1 MNWERI
7 FHYFSQYSQWFY
19 SLFIIVGAVLGR
31 SIWLRAHLRHHNDW
45 ELEQKRRFLVMSRNV
60 MLAIMILGLFSVWAT
75 QLQHMALSMM
85 AVAAALVLALK
96 ELLMCLSG
104 SLLRAVT
111 KQYSVGDFIE
121 IKHIRGRVVDINL
134 LNTLVMQI
142 GSHSLIGRLSGKT
155 VSFPNSLLLSE
166 TLYRDNILGNY
177 VVHMFEI
184 PVPIHLDSDA
194 IVPRLQ
200 SVLNAQTQAHI
211 HEIADYFEIMQLQ
224 KLFITPAAE
233 PHISRVPHDDKV
245 YRLVVRFASPLSMRL
260 AIQQNVIDEFM
271 RVQYRLLNNLTL
283 SDLDLA
289 TQSSPKPIEPQKH
302 ALAQGFTLNRKV

>member
-1 MNWERI
+1 MSETHI
-7 FHYFSQYSQWFY
+7 FDYFSQHSQWFY
-19 SLFIIVGAVLGR
+19 SLLIIVGAVLGR
-31 SIWLRAHLRHHNDW
+31 SLWLRAHLHHHNDW

-60 MLAIMILGLFSVWAT
+60 MLAMMILGLFSVWAT
-75 QLQHMALSMM
+75 QIQHLALSMM

-121 IKHIRGRVVDINL
+121 INHIRGRVVDINL

-155 VSFPNSLLLSE
+155 VSFPNSLLLSAP
-166 TLYRDNILGNY
+166 LYRDNILGHY

-194 IVPRLQ
+194 ILPRLQ
-200 SVLNAQTQAHI
+200 TVLHRQTRQYTD
-211 HEIADYFEIMQLQ
+211 EITDYFEAVQLQ

-245 YRLVVRFASPLSMRL
+245 YRLVVRFASPLAIRL
-260 AIQQNVIDEFM
+260 AIQQDVIDEFM
-271 RVQYRLLNNLTL
+271 RIQYRLLNNLP
-283 SDLDLA
+283 LDEAATPPPANANTRPILA
-289 TQSSPKPIEPQKH
+289 N
-302 ALAQGFTLNRKV
+302 GFTLNHKI

>member
-1 MNWERI
+1 MISETHI
-7 FHYFSQYSQWFY
+7 FDYFSQHSQWFY
-19 SLFIIVGAVLGR
+19 SLLIIVGAVLGR
-31 SIWLRAHLRHHNDW
+31 SLWLRAHLHHHNDW

-60 MLAIMILGLFSVWAT
+60 MLAMMILGLFSVWAT
-75 QLQHMALSMM
+75 QIQHLALSMM

-121 IKHIRGRVVDINL
+121 INHIRGRVVDINL

-155 VSFPNSLLLSE
+155 VSFPNSLLLSAP
-166 TLYRDNILGNY
+166 LYRDNILGHY
-177 VVHMFEI
+177 VVHLFEI
-184 PVPIHLDSDA
+184 PVPIHLDSDV

-200 SVLNAQTQAHI
+200 AVLHRQTRRHTD
-211 HEIADYFEIMQLQ
+211 EIADYFEVVQLQ

-245 YRLVVRFASPLSMRL
+245 YRLVVRFASPLAIRL
-260 AIQQNVIDEFM
+260 SIQQDVIDEFM
-271 RVQYRLLNNLTL
+271 RIQYRLLNNLP
-283 SDLDLA
+283 LDDTATPPPANANTRPILA
-289 TQSSPKPIEPQKH
+289 N
-302 ALAQGFTLNRKV
+302 GFTLNHKI